1 MKRMLKLLVLSIA
14 ITGALH
20 ATTIIPMS
28 VEELT
33 RGASFVVEAHAA
45 DAWTD
50 WNAER
55 TVIYTYTRF
64 SVSRSL
70 KGSPASSIVVKQ
82 AGGTKDGLKQILF
95 GVRHFQ
101 VGENA
106 VLFLR
111 PSEARDGTLV
121 VVGLM
126 QGNFRTIHTSSGQ
139 TLVTNGV
146 SDAHALTSGG
156 KITPFGGAN
165 LTLQEL
171 ESRVLKAAGTKAV
184 TK

>member
-1 MKRMLKLLVLSIA
+1 MKFAVKLLILAVA
-14 ITGALH
+14 MVGFAK
-20 ATTIIPMS
+20 ATTIIPMT
-28 VEELT
+28 VEALT
-33 RGASFVVEAHAA
+33 RDASLVVEARAT

-50 WNAER
+50 WNADR

-64 SVSRSL
+64 SVSRNL
-70 KGSPASSIVVKQ
+70 KGSASHIVVKQ
-82 AGGTKDGLKQILF
+82 AGGVKDGLKQILF

-126 QGNFRTIHTSSGQ
+126 QGNFRVLRSATGQ

-146 SDAHALTSGG
+146 PDVHAVTSNG
-156 KITPFGGAN
+156 KITAFSGSN
-165 LTLQEL
+165 LTLQQL
-171 ESRVLKAAGTKAV
+171 ESRVLKAASIKAV

>member
-1 MKRMLKLLVLSIA
+1 MKTALKLLMSVVVIA
-14 ITGALH
+14 GAVS

-28 VEELT
+28 VEDLT
-33 RGASFVVEAHAA
+33 RGATFVIEGRAT
-45 DAWTD
+45 DAWTS
-50 WNAER
+50 WNPEH

-64 SVSRSL
+64 SVARSL
-70 KGSPASSIVVKQ
+70 KGSPASNIVVKQ
-82 AGGTKDGLKQILF
+82 AGGVKDGLKQILF

-111 PSEARDGTLV
+111 PSEAQDGTAV

-126 QGNFRTIHTSSGQ
+126 QGNFRVTHSASGQ
-139 TLVTNGV
+139 TLVSNGV
-146 SDAHALTSGG
+146 PDASAVTSSGRVTAFSG
-156 KITPFGGAN
+156 SIM
-165 LTLQEL
+165 TLQQL
-171 ESRVLKAAGTKAV
+171 ESRVKAANVKAV

>member
-1 MKRMLKLLVLSIA
+1 MKTATRLLILLAALI
-14 ITGALH
+14 GAAH

-28 VEELT
+28 VEDLT
-33 RGASFVVEAHAA
+33 RDASLVVEARAA
-45 DAWTD
+45 DAWTG

-55 TVIYTYTRF
+55 TVIFTYTRF
-64 SVSRSL
+64 SVSRNL
-70 KGSPASSIVVKQ
+70 KGSATNIVVKQ
-82 AGGTKDGLKQILF
+82 AGGVKDGLKQTLF

-101 VGENA
+101 VGEDA

-126 QGNFRTIHTSSGQ
+126 QGNFRVRRSASGQ
-139 TLVTNGV
+139 TLVSNGV
-146 SDAHALTSGG
+146 PDARAVTSSG
-156 KITPFGGAN
+156 KITAFSGSN
-165 LTLQEL
+165 LTLQQL
-171 ESRVLKAAGTKAV
+171 ESRVLKAANAKAV

>member
-1 MKRMLKLLVLSIA
+1 MKPILSFFILALLVVG
-14 ITGALH
+14 TVH
-20 ATTIIPMS
+20 ATTVKPMS
-28 VEELT
+28 VEDLT
-33 RGASFVVEAHAA
+33 QSASFVIEGRAV

-50 WNAER
+50 WNPDR

-64 SVSRSL
+64 SVARSL

-82 AGGTKDGLKQILF
+82 AGGVKDGLKQTLF

-101 VGENA
+101 VGEDA

-111 PSEARDGTLV
+111 PSEVRDGTLV

-126 QGNFRTIHTSSGQ
+126 QGNFRVVRSATGQ

-146 SDAHALTSGG
+146 PDAHAMTSSGQ
-156 KITPFGGAN
+156 ITAFSGSN
-165 LTLQEL
+165 LTLDQL
-171 ESRVLKAAGTKAV
+171 ESRVRRAASTKAV
-184 TK
+184 SQ

>member
-1 MKRMLKLLVLSIA
+1 MKSILSLLFLSFVA
-14 ITGALH
+14 VATVH
-20 ATTIIPMS
+20 ATTIRPMS
-28 VEELT
+28 VEDLT
-33 RGASFVVEAHAA
+33 RSANFVVEGRAV
-45 DAWTD
+45 DAWSD

-64 SVSRSL
+64 AVSRSL

-82 AGGTKDGLKQILF
+82 AGGVKDGLKQTLF

-111 PSEARDGTLV
+111 PSEMPDGTLV

-126 QGNFRTIHTSSGQ
+126 QGNFRMIRSASGQ
-139 TLVTNGV
+139 TLVANGV
-146 SDAHALTSGG
+146 ADAHAMTSNG
-156 KITPFGGAN
+156 KITAFSGSN
-165 LTLQEL
+165 LTLEQL
-171 ESRVLKAAGTKAV
+171 ESRVRKAASTKAV
-184 TK
+184 TE